1 MVKKLA
7 DNLFMETDIPFNNIV
22 SFLFFWKT
30 DCHAVLN
37 MEGYMDRSSNWN
49 QSQLYES
56 QIKLWLENDG
66 KAQIIFCGSV
76 IMYETRLEGENK
88 YFILKVISG
97 SWMLDQKITSRSF
110 QNVEKTYGEIA
121 RDSAESEGGHVI
133 RNQEIDEKI
142 GKPVV
147 RYEETVWQFACR
159 LAFQLGTC
167 IIPDVVTGQ
176 PNFWFGMRKGQKV
189 SFSSEEQYTIDMF
202 PARNQGEMR
211 YQIEDRA
218 PYKIGDTVLYLK
230 QKLTITE
237 VEGRFERGELL
248 FKYTLEDIAVR
259 QANKCQNAS
268 NAGLGL
274 WGTVQEVE
282 GELIKIALDIDGG
295 DSIGEYFYRWQPE
308 TGNSLYAMPEPGARA
323 LLYFYHSN
331 QCDGAVIHC
340 LNKETRNCNYKER
353 SMYINDGDQIH
364 LWKNEIGLFKG
375 AAHSLTVEDRHISV
389 ITQKGIELSGG
400 AIFFR
405 GKRILLKS
413 PETINISQG

>member
-56 QIKLWLENDG
+56 RLKLWLENDG
-66 KAQIIFCGSV
+66 KEQIIFCGSV

-110 QNVEKTYGEIA
+110 QNVEKTYGEIV

-176 PNFWFGMRKGQKV
+176 PNF
-189 SFSSEEQYTIDMF
+189 
-202 PARNQGEMR
+202 
-211 YQIEDRA
+211 
-218 PYKIGDTVLYLK
+218 
-230 QKLTITE
+230 
-237 VEGRFERGELL
+237 
-248 FKYTLEDIAVR
+248 
-259 QANKCQNAS
+259 
-268 NAGLGL
+268 
-274 WGTVQEVE
+274 
-282 GELIKIALDIDGG
+282 
-295 DSIGEYFYRWQPE
+295 
-308 TGNSLYAMPEPGARA
+308 
-323 LLYFYHSN
+323 
-331 QCDGAVIHC
+331 
-340 LNKETRNCNYKER
+340 
-353 SMYINDGDQIH
+353 
-364 LWKNEIGLFKG
+364 
-375 AAHSLTVEDRHISV
+375 
-389 ITQKGIELSGG
+389 
-400 AIFFR
+400 
-405 GKRILLKS
+405 
-413 PETINISQG
+413 